1 MKTII
6 MVFVV
11 PALLLLA
18 LNVAAK
24 DKEHKKVQSLEWAIF
39 PLKDG
44 KLRLNINNGLEKRL
58 LVSIKSMKGET
69 VQQNYIGKKQ
79 AKTAINYDVSEL
91 DEGDYKIYVYSN
103 NTVESKNFHIVA
115 EKRYRSLTLK

>member
-1 MKTII
+1 

-11 PALLLLA
+11 PAMLLLA

-69 VQQNYIGKKQ
+69 VQQNYIRKKQ

-91 DEGDYKIYVYSN
+91 DEGDYKIYVYIN
-103 NTVESKNFHIVA
+103 NTVESKNFHIAA